1 MQFDQVWVTEIEQAI
16 RNGSRDKRVDSLR
29 KVTNLFLS
37 SAEQFS
43 DNQIDVF
50 DTVLMRLIERM
61 ESHALAE
68 LGQKLAPI
76 ANAPNEVIQQL
87 ARNDE
92 ISVAGPVLSQSKRL
106 TTRDLVEIAK
116 SKGQDHLLAIT
127 SRQNLETPVTDVL
140 IERGR
145 PEVLGSLMK
154 NKTAQ
159 ISQQGFD
166 SLLSKA
172 GESESVLEQIARR
185 LNIPIERFRELL
197 ARATEAV
204 REKLL
209 SLMQPE
215 AQQDIERVLF
225 RAADEVMAETAKRD
239 FTQAE
244 KRISE
249 LQKSGKLNEQAVV
262 SFLGQKQYEDVVAAI
277 AATTKLP
284 ADLIDGLMHA
294 ERGDGLL
301 IPCKVAGYTWPTV
314 KRILQMRP
322 SWKIMGEG
330 QLEKARADYMQLSRD
345 TADRIS
351 RFWNVRAMT
360 GGNAA

>member
-1 MQFDQVWVTEIEQAI
+1 MQFDQIWVTEIEQAI

-29 KVTNLFLS
+29 KVTGLFLS
-37 SAEQFS
+37 SAEQFTE
-43 DNQIDVF
+43 NQIDVF
-50 DTVLMRLIERM
+50 DTVLMRLIERI
-61 ESHALAE
+61 ETHALAE
-68 LGQKLAPI
+68 LSQRLAPVP
-76 ANAPNEVIQQL
+76 NAPNEVIQQL

-106 TTRDLVEIAK
+106 TTRDLIEIAR

-159 ISQQGFD
+159 ISQQGFS

-172 GESESVLEQIARR
+172 NESESVLEQIARR
-185 LNIPIERFRELL
+185 LNVPIERFRELL

-215 AQQDIERVLF
+215 AQQEIEQALS
-225 RAADEVMAETAKRD
+225 RAADEVMAETANRD
-239 FTQAE
+239 FTEAE
-244 KRISE
+244 RRIAE
-249 LQKSGKLNEQAVV
+249 LQKSGKLNEQAVG
-262 SFLGQKQYEDVVAAI
+262 SFLGEKQYEYVVAAV
-277 AATTKLP
+277 AATSKLP
-284 ADLIDGLMHA
+284 VDLIDRLMHA

-322 SWKIMGEG
+322 SWKIMGDG
-330 QLEKARADYMQLSRD
+330 QLVKARADYMQLSRD
-345 TADRIS
+345 TAERIS

-360 GGNAA
+360 GEGAA